1 MPRDGGIGIVDN
13 LQLALNLVSIP
24 GGPIAFDEFHQG
36 YGTNSNRF
44 LQYFQGTPVIAIF
57 LQCGLIVIAIF
68 VSIQSFANENMR
80 TWNTVSNAVQNSVA
94 SGTGG

>member
-1 MPRDGGIGIVDN
+1 MSKRSLWKD
-13 LQLALNLVSIP
+13 LAKDRRGATAI
-24 GGPIAFDEFHQG
+24 E
-36 YGTNSNRF
+36 YG
-44 LQYFQGTPVIAIF
+44 LI
-57 LQCGLIVIAIF
+57 CGLIVIAIF